1 MKVVF
6 FDVDKITREYL
17 DSKQICAGD
26 VVMLE
31 ESMENITPAQ
41 YETVK
46 DAEIIS
52 VFVHTSLKMN
62 KETLD
67 RYPKLKL
74 IATRSTGFDHI
85 DLSYCKERGIEVVN
99 VPKYGEATVAEFTF
113 GALLELS
120 RNISQSRADM
130 KNNRVRM
137 NEYIGFDL
145 YGHTM
150 GIIGTGAIGRHTAKL
165 ARGFGME
172 VLAYDLYPNEEF
184 QRIYNIHYV
193 TLDELYKNADI
204 ISLHAPATKENYHM
218 LNDEAFKKM
227 KDGVIVLNTARG
239 SLIDPEALFRALAG
253 GKVKG
258 AALDV
263 LENEDFII
271 HDDIIL
277 KQDQQ
282 VPMDFAM
289 HTIANAKLMQLP
301 NVLITPHIAF
311 NSVDAV
317 HRILDMTLKNINLF
331 CDGRVQNSVLRRN
344 A

>member
-1 MKVVF
+1 MKTVF
-6 FDVDKITREYL
+6 FDVDKITKDYL
-17 DSKQICAGD
+17 EKQPICTGD

-31 ESMENITPAQ
+31 ESMENISDEQ
-41 YETVK
+41 FQQIK

-52 VFVHTSLKMN
+52 VFVHTALKMT

-67 RYPKLKL
+67 KYANLKL

-85 DLSYCKERGIEVVN
+85 DLNYCKSRGIEVVN

-113 GALLELS
+113 GVLLSLA
-120 RNISQSRADM
+120 RHIIQARTDM
-130 KNNRVRM
+130 KNNYVRM

-145 YGHTM
+145 YGHTL
-150 GIIGTGAIGRHTAKL
+150 GIIGTGAIGRHVAKL

-193 TLDELYKNADI
+193 GLDELYAKSDVI
-204 ISLHAPATKENYHM
+204 TLHAPATKDNYHL

-227 KDGVIVLNTARG
+227 KNGVIIVNTARG
-239 SLIDPEALFRALAG
+239 SLVDPEALYRALAS

-277 KQDQQ
+277 KSQDI
-282 VPMDFAM
+282 PMDYAM
-289 HTIANAKLMQLP
+289 NTIINARLMQMK
-301 NVLITPHIAF
+301 NVLITPHIGF
-311 NSVDAV
+311 NSIDAV
-317 HRILDMTLKNINLF
+317 HRILHTTLENINHF
-331 CDGRVQNSVLRRN
+331 CSGQIQNSVLK
-344 A
+344 

>member
-1 MKVVF
+1 MKTVF
-6 FDVDKITREYL
+6 FDVDKITRDYL
-17 DSKQICAGD
+17 EKQQICTGD
-26 VVMLE
+26 TVLLP
-31 ESMENITPAQ
+31 ESMENISQQQ
-41 YETVK
+41 YEQIK

-52 VFVHTSLKMN
+52 VFVHTALKMN
-62 KETLD
+62 KDSLD

-85 DLSYCKERGIEVVN
+85 DLNYCKERGIEVVN

-113 GALLELS
+113 GALLALA
-120 RNISQSRADM
+120 RHIIQARTDM
-130 KNNRVRM
+130 KNNFVRM

-145 YGHTM
+145 YGHTI
-150 GIIGTGAIGRHTAKL
+150 GIIGTGAIGRHVAKL
-165 ARGFGME
+165 ARGFGMD

-193 TLDELYKNADI
+193 GLDELYAKSDVI
-204 ISLHAPATKENYHM
+204 TLHAPATKENYHL

-227 KDGVIVLNTARG
+227 KDGVTIFNPARG
-239 SLIDPEALFRALAG
+239 SLVDPEALYRALTH

-277 KQDQQ
+277 KSQDI
-282 VPMDFAM
+282 PIDYAM
-289 HTIANAKLMQLP
+289 NTIINARLMQMK

-317 HRILDMTLKNINLF
+317 HRILHTTLENINHF
-331 CDGRVQNSVLRRN
+331 CGGQVQNSVLKK
-344 A
+344 